1 MKFHTP
7 SHHYDLN
14 IDTYIFLTEHTA
26 KFRRDF
32 RSLLNGL
39 AGSQRDIKE
48 DKNISTVTHAMWL
61 CMSYSLCNF
70 ITTVSG
76 FRLMLQ
82 KETFLRLR
90 FARIYFTSCYQSAES
105 RYNVASLESEGPSLV
120 CITIIIY
127 WIKFLSFT
135 KCKTK

>member
-7 SHHYDLN
+7 SHHHDLN
-14 IDTYIFLTEHTA
+14 INTYIFLTEHTA

-39 AGSQRDIKE
+39 AGSQRDNKE
-48 DKNISTVTHAMWL
+48 HKNIFTIAHAMWL

-76 FRLMLQ
+76 FLLMLQ
-82 KETFLRLR
+82 KETFLRY
-90 FARIYFTSCYQSAES
+90 ARIYFTSCYQSAES
-105 RYNVASLESEGPSLV
+105 RFNVAPLESEGPSLV

-127 WIKFLSFT
+127 SIKFLSFT